1 MIKKRLIIINS
12 PVTAF
17 FVSMKLRELQINGES
32 VINIVLYESY
42 KLDVNYSKNNK
53 KNAFLHKKQCLFFLK
68 NLKFYNLPLAS
79 LYELRLNSI
88 IKDFTNFFYLRRTNL
103 KKIKSVIEKI
113 GLKKNE
119 NIEIWHGNT
128 LWHYYLK
135 KIFNNST
142 LTLFDH
148 GMTESLIEL
157 EEYSKKKNIFFN
169 LKKKIKKIL
178 TNTFITMPFQIHDYH
193 CTLLYEELMKITKN
207 KKFVSLKSNYF
218 ELNNLNKIKIK
229 FTKSKNIALLLI
241 SYIKPYSMG
250 KKENM
255 HYFNKLGFF
264 FNNNIKPILK
274 KKKIDTVF
282 IKPHPWHD
290 EFCYDWFKDFSKKNK
305 DLNFFYLP
313 RHFLN
318 LPAELFLYFDEFKFI
333 ISPLS
338 SANIFAK
345 KIKNKVVTIS
355 YDFWFKQYLLDRF
368 LNYYKDLGKI
378 RSIFL
383 KKYKKIFKFA
393 KQDYQF

>member
-1 MIKKRLIIINS
+1 
-12 PVTAF
+12 
-17 FVSMKLRELQINGES
+17 
-32 VINIVLYESY
+32 
-42 KLDVNYSKNNK
+42 
-53 KNAFLHKKQCLFFLK
+53 
-68 NLKFYNLPLAS
+68 
-79 LYELRLNSI
+79 
-88 IKDFTNFFYLRRTNL
+88 
-103 KKIKSVIEKI
+103 
-113 GLKKNE
+113 
-119 NIEIWHGNT
+119 
-128 LWHYYLK
+128 
-135 KIFNNST
+135 
-142 LTLFDH
+142 
-148 GMTESLIEL
+148 MTESIIEL
-157 EEYSKKKNIFFN
+157 ENFNKKKKLISN
-169 LKKKIKKIL
+169 LKKKIKEVLTKI
-178 TNTFITMPFQIHDYH
+178 FITTPFPIHDYH
-193 CTLLYEELMKITKN
+193 CTLFYKELSIIKKN
-207 KKFVSLKSNYF
+207 KKFVSLNSKFFKLSSLKNI
-218 ELNNLNKIKIK
+218 NLK
-229 FTKSKNIALLLI
+229 FANSKNISLFLI
-241 SYIKPYSMG
+241 SYIKPYSRE

-255 HYFNKLGFF
+255 LYFKNLEFLFQKK
-264 FNNNIKPILK
+264 IKPILQ

-318 LPAELFLYFDEFKFI
+318 LPAELFLYLDEFKFI